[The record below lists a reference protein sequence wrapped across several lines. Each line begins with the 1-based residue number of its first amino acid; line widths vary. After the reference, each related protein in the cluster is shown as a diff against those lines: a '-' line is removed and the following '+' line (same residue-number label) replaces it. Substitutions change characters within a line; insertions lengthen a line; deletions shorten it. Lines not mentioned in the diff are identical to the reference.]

1 MVLLYMSKLHGKL
14 KNFRNALKRLEE
26 AAEKLAIDKENDII
40 RDALMQ
46 RFEFTYELA
55 WKTTKEY
62 LESMGIMDKNFP
74 RAVIQEAY
82 IQNLI
87 KNEENWLGMI
97 KDRNMTSHLYKES
110 LAKEI
115 ADRIL
120 DLYIIEFN
128 NLLASL

>member
-1 MVLLYMSKLHGKL
+1 MSKLHGKL

-26 AAEKLAIDKENDII
+26 AAEKLAIDVENDII
-40 RDALMQ
+40 RDALIQ

-74 RAVIQEAY
+74 RVVIQEAY

-110 LAKEI
+110 IAKEI

-120 DLYIIEFN
+120 EVYIIEFN